1 MIEFL
6 LFVIAWRV
14 LFPEKQQYFYKE
26 PTEQEQDRIQ
36 IVVIKTLLRYPDSP
50 IGKDYPEIKYAVL
63 SELYSRGEISKEYLH
78 NEIDKII

>member
-6 LFVIAWRV
+6 LFVIAWR
-14 LFPEKQQYFYKE
+14 LWFKPKQQYFYSE
-26 PTEQEQDRIQ
+26 PTQIEKDQIQ
-36 IVVIKTLLRYPDSP
+36 IVVIRTLLRYPDSP

-63 SELYSRGEISKEYLH
+63 SELYSKGEISKEYLH